1 VALHYNKRLFQER
14 APALRAAGLD
24 PARPPRTLD
33 ELDRYAKALDTYK
46 TLPGGRK
53 QIDSAGYLPMEP
65 GWYLAFTGYWFGA
78 ELYDEATGRFTLTS
92 PEMIRAFQWIRS
104 YPARL
109 GKDAMTDFTSGFG
122 QFNSTQN
129 PFLTGSVVM
138 EQQGP
143 WMANYIET
151 LKPSMNRWRFPK
163 EKENSLS
170 VEQRR
175 ANYEWGVAPFPS
187 AVPQGDDVT
196 YGASDVLMI
205 PRGAAHKKEAF
216 EFLAYVNR
224 QDVMEKLNKLHCK
237 NSPLSRVS
245 EDFLTSH
252 PNPYIGVFEE
262 LAASPRAHSVPSIP
276 IWPEV
281 ADEMGVVAQKVYL
294 LQAEPEQALADA
306 QQRLQAKLD
315 DFRARQRAR
324 AGGVR

>member
-1 VALHYNKRLFQER
+1 
-14 APALRAAGLD
+14 
-24 PARPPRTLD
+24 
-33 ELDRYAKALDTYK
+33 
-46 TLPGGRK
+46 
-53 QIDSAGYLPMEP
+53 
-65 GWYLAFTGYWFGA
+65 
-78 ELYDEATGRFTLTS
+78 
-92 PEMIRAFQWIRS
+92 
-104 YPARL
+104 
-109 GKDAMTDFTSGFG
+109 
-122 QFNSTQN
+122 
-129 PFLTGSVVM
+129 
-138 EQQGP
+138 
-143 WMANYIET
+143 
-151 LKPSMNRWRFPK
+151 MNRWRFPK

-262 LAASPRAHSVPSIP
+262 LAASSRAHSVPSIP